1 METTKEE
8 VETFLRDFKQKMA
21 ARVGGYSVIFS
32 RERPKNL
39 QTQLDLELKEFE
51 KEKYLSELTV
61 EDFYKGP
68 TQDVD
73 GGPDLWEFG
82 KMVKSKEMYIKI
94 SIGKLNKP
102 VRCVSFHFP
111 EREIKYPFK
120 TKN

>member
-8 VETFLRDFKQKMA
+8 VETFLKDFKQKMA
-21 ARVGGYSVIFS
+21 ARVGGYPVIFY

-68 TQDVD
+68 TKDVD

-82 KMVKSKEMYIKI
+82 KTVKNKEMYIKI

-102 VRCVSFHFP
+102 ARCISFHFP